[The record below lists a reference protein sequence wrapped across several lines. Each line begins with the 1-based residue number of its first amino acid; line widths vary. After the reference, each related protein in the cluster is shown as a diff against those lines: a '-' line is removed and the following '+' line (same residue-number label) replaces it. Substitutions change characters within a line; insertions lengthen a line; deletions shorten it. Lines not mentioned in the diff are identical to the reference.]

1 MKVEELRIG
10 NLINGIY
17 YEYEND
23 EESEEIENE
32 TICKVVALDVAD
44 MCEYRIYVESE
55 EADIEIFSEFKPIPL
70 TEEWLW
76 NFGFEKTEWDN
87 FNSFRRT
94 IGNNDYAII
103 LYSDGNCEVG
113 DIITCKIEYVHQLQ
127 NLYFALTGEEL
138 KKQPQ

>member
-1 MKVEELRIG
+1 MKASELRIG
-10 NLINGIY
+10 NFYDHNGFV
-17 YEYEND
+17 
-23 EESEEIENE
+23 NE
-32 TICKVVALDVAD
+32 VNPNTI
-44 MCEYRIYVESE
+44 E
-55 EADIEIFSEFKPIPL
+55 EAWIAERSWIKPIPL
-70 TEEWLW
+70 TEVWLW

-138 KKQPQ
+138 IRKSEK